1 MKRNVLDAALL
12 VVLLLLMS
20 FSFLPKALHEALGI
34 AMGALVFLH
43 LAWNSG
49 WLSSLPRGRWSIGRG
64 IPAVVNL
71 ALAVCFLLALVSGLA
86 IANQLFHGVFGMAWQ
101 RSIVAHVFGMAWQRS
116 IVAHQVH
123 VASSY
128 GLLILTGL
136 HLGLHIS
143 GLWRRFALW
152 AKLDTSSRRVRIGL
166 DLAAILTAAVG
177 VYGSFIHRLGDRLL
191 MKHIFGT
198 AATKLPFAAFL
209 VVLLGIVG
217 LYAVIG
223 HLIGRTARNQ

>member
-12 VVLLLLMS
+12 AILLLLMS
-20 FSFLPKALHEALGI
+20 FSFLSKALHEALGI
-34 AMGALVFLH
+34 AMGAGVLLH
-43 LAWNSG
+43 LAWNRG
-49 WLSSLPRGRWSIGRG
+49 WLVSLRRGRWSPGRSFS
-64 IPAVVNL
+64 AAVNL

-86 IANQLFHGVFGMAWQ
+86 IANRLFHGIFGL
-101 RSIVAHVFGMAWQRS
+101 AWQRS

-123 VASSY
+123 ITSSY

-136 HLGLHIS
+136 HIGLHLS

-152 AKLDTSSRRVRIGL
+152 AHLDTSSRIVRGRL
-166 DLAAILTAAVG
+166 ALAAILTAAVG
-177 VYGSFIHRLGDRLL
+177 VYGSFLNRLGDRLM

-209 VVLLGIVG
+209 VLLLGIVG
-217 LYAVIG
+217 LYA
-223 HLIGRTARNQ
+223 LIGLVVGRIAGRRDESR

>member
-20 FSFLPKALHEALGI
+20 FSFISKALHEALGI
-34 AMGALVFLH
+34 AMGALVLLH

-101 RSIVAHVFGMAWQRS
+101 RSI
-116 IVAHQVH
+116 IAHQVH

-152 AKLDTSSRRVRIGL
+152 ADLDTSSRRVRIGL
-166 DLAAILTAAVG
+166 NLAAILTAAIG
-177 VYGSFIHRLGDRLL
+177 VYGSFLHRLGDRLL

-223 HLIGRTARNQ
+223 HLIGRTAKNQS

>member
-20 FSFLPKALHEALGI
+20 FSFISKALHEALGI
-34 AMGALVFLH
+34 AMGALVLLH

-49 WLSSLPRGRWSIGRG
+49 WLSSLPRGRWSIGRA
-64 IPAVVNL
+64 IPAIVNL
-71 ALAVCFLLALVSGLA
+71 ALAVCFLLSLISGLA

-101 RSIVAHVFGMAWQRS
+101 RSIVAH
-116 IVAHQVH
+116 QVH
-123 VASSY
+123 VTSSY

-152 AKLDTSSRRVRIGL
+152 TKLDTSSRRVRIGL
-166 DLAAILTAAVG
+166 HLAAILTAAVG
-177 VYGSFIHRLGDRLL
+177 VYGSFLHRLGDRLL

-198 AATKLPFAAFL
+198 AATKLSFAAFL

-217 LYAVIG
+217 LYAIIG
-223 HLIGRTARNQ
+223 HLIGRTAKNQN

>member
-1 MKRNVLDAALL
+1 MKRNVLDAVLS

-34 AMGALVFLH
+34 AMSAFVLLH
-43 LAWNSG
+43 LAWNRG
-49 WLSSLPRGRWSIGRG
+49 WLASLPRGRWSLGRA
-64 IPAVVNL
+64 IPVVVNL
-71 ALAVCFLLALVSGLA
+71 ALGVCFLLALVSGLA

-101 RSIVAHVFGMAWQRS
+101 RSIVAH
-116 IVAHQVH
+116 QVH
-123 VASSY
+123 VTSSY

-136 HLGLHIS
+136 HLGLHIT

-152 AKLDTSSRRVRIGL
+152 ANLDTSSRRVRVSL
-166 DLAAILTAAVG
+166 NLLAILTAAFG
-177 VYGSFIHRLGDRLL
+177 VYGSFLHRLGDRLL

-223 HLIGRTARNQ
+223 YLIGRTAKNQK

>member
-1 MKRNVLDAALL
+1 MKRNVLDASLL

-20 FSFLPKALHEALGI
+20 FSFISKALHEALGI
-34 AMGALVFLH
+34 AMGGGVLLH
-43 LAWNSG
+43 LAWNHG
-49 WLSSLPRGRWSIGRG
+49 WLASLPRGRWSLGRT
-64 IPAVVNL
+64 ISAAVNL

-101 RSIVAHVFGMAWQRS
+101 RSIL
-116 IVAHQVH
+116 AHQVH
-123 VASSY
+123 ITSSY

-136 HLGLHIS
+136 HLGFHGAS
-143 GLWRRFALW
+143 LWRRFALL
-152 AKLDTSSRRVRIGL
+152 ANLDTSSRRVRGVL
-166 DLAAILTAAVG
+166 CFAAALTAAVG
-177 VYGSFIHRLGDRLL
+177 VYGSFLHRLGDRLL

-209 VVLLGIVG
+209 LVLLGIVG

-223 HLIGRTARNQ
+223 FVVWKVANDRKERI

>member
-1 MKRNVLDAALL
+1 MKRNVLDAVLL

-34 AMGALVFLH
+34 AMGAFVLLH
-43 LAWNSG
+43 LAWNRG
-49 WLSSLPRGRWSIGRG
+49 WLASLPRGRWSLGRA
-64 IPAVVNL
+64 IPAIVNL
-71 ALAVCFLLALVSGLA
+71 ALGVCFLLALVSGLA

-101 RSIVAHVFGMAWQRS
+101 RSIVAH
-116 IVAHQVH
+116 QVH
-123 VASSY
+123 VTSSY

-136 HLGLHIS
+136 HLGLHIA

-152 AKLDTSSRRVRIGL
+152 ANLDTSSRRVRVGL
-166 DLAAILTAAVG
+166 NLLAILTAAFG
-177 VYGSFIHRLGDRLL
+177 VYGSFLHRLGDRLL

-223 HLIGRTARNQ
+223 LMIGRTAKNQK

>member
-12 VVLLLLMS
+12 VSLLLLMS
-20 FSFLPKALHEALGI
+20 FSFLSKALHEALGI
-34 AMGALVFLH
+34 AMGAGVFLH
-43 LAWNSG
+43 LAWNRG
-49 WLSSLPRGRWSIGRG
+49 WLSSLPRGRWSLGRA

-101 RSIVAHVFGMAWQRS
+101 RSIVAH
-116 IVAHQVH
+116 QVH
-123 VASSY
+123 ITSSY
-128 GLLILTGL
+128 ALLILTGL
-136 HLGLHIS
+136 HLGLH
-143 GLWRRFALW
+143 GEALWRRFSLGANR
-152 AKLDTSSRRVRIGL
+152 DTSSSRARIVL
-166 DLAAILTAAVG
+166 RLAAVLTVALG
-177 VYGSFIHRLGDRLL
+177 VYGSFLHRLGDRLL

-223 HLIGRTARNQ
+223 YLVGRIARNQK

>member
-12 VVLLLLMS
+12 ILLLLLMS

-34 AMGALVFLH
+34 AMGAGVLLH
-43 LAWNSG
+43 LAWNCG
-49 WLSSLPRGRWSIGRG
+49 WLASLPHGRWSLGRA

-71 ALAVCFLLALVSGLA
+71 ALAACFLLALVSGLA

-101 RSIVAHVFGMAWQRS
+101 RSIVAP
-116 IVAHQVH
+116 QVH
-123 VASSY
+123 ITSSY
-128 GLLILTGL
+128 VLLILTGL
-136 HLGLHIS
+136 HLGLH
-143 GLWRRFALW
+143 GAALWRRFALW
-152 AKLDTSSRRVRIGL
+152 AKLDTSSRRLRVGL
-166 DLAAILTAAVG
+166 HCAAIMTAAVG
-177 VYGSFIHRLGDRLL
+177 VHGSFLHRLGDRLL

-209 VVLLGIVG
+209 LVLLGIVG

-223 HLIGRTARNQ
+223 YAAGRIVNKKKG

>member
-34 AMGALVFLH
+34 AMGAFVLLH
-43 LAWNSG
+43 LAWNRG
-49 WLSSLPRGRWSIGRG
+49 WLASLPRGHWSLGRA
-64 IPAVVNL
+64 IPVVVNL
-71 ALAVCFLLALVSGLA
+71 ALGVCFLLALVSGLA

-101 RSIVAHVFGMAWQRS
+101 RSIVAH
-116 IVAHQVH
+116 QVH
-123 VASSY
+123 VTSSY

-136 HLGLHIS
+136 HLGLHIA

-152 AKLDTSSRRVRIGL
+152 ANLDTSSRRVRVGL
-166 DLAAILTAAVG
+166 NLLAILTAAFG
-177 VYGSFIHRLGDRLL
+177 VYGSFLHRLGDRLL

-223 HLIGRTARNQ
+223 RLIGRTAKNQS

>member
-20 FSFLPKALHEALGI
+20 FAFLPKALHEALGI
-34 AMGALVFLH
+34 AMGALVLIH
-43 LAWNSG
+43 LAWNNG
-49 WLSSLPRGRWSIGRG
+49 WLASLPRGRWSLGRA

-71 ALAVCFLLALVSGLA
+71 ALGVCFLLALVSGLA

-101 RSIVAHVFGMAWQRS
+101 RSIVAH
-116 IVAHQVH
+116 QVH
-123 VASSY
+123 VTSSY

-136 HLGLHIS
+136 HLGLHIA

-152 AKLDTSSRRVRIGL
+152 ANLDTSSRRVRVGL
-166 DLAAILTAAVG
+166 NVLAILTAAFG
-177 VYGSFIHRLGDRLL
+177 VYGSFLHRLGDRLL

-223 HLIGRTARNQ
+223 LMIGRIAKNQK

>member
-1 MKRNVLDAALL
+1 MKRNVLDAVLL

-34 AMGALVFLH
+34 AMGSFMLLH
-43 LAWNSG
+43 LTWNRG
-49 WLSSLPRGRWSIGRG
+49 WLASLPRGRWSLGRA

-71 ALAVCFLLALVSGLA
+71 ALGVCFLLALVSGLA

-101 RSIVAHVFGMAWQRS
+101 RSIVAH
-116 IVAHQVH
+116 QVH
-123 VASSY
+123 VTSSY

-136 HLGLHIS
+136 HLGLHIA

-152 AKLDTSSRRVRIGL
+152 ANLDTSSRRVRVGL
-166 DLAAILTAAVG
+166 NLLAILTAAFG
-177 VYGSFIHRLGDRLL
+177 VYGSFLHRLGDRLL

-223 HLIGRTARNQ
+223 YLIGRTAKNQK

>member
-1 MKRNVLDAALL
+1 MKRNVLDAVLL

-34 AMGALVFLH
+34 AMGAFVLLH
-43 LAWNSG
+43 LTWNRG
-49 WLSSLPRGRWSIGRG
+49 WLASLPRGRWSLGRT

-71 ALAVCFLLALVSGLA
+71 ALGVCFLLALVSGLA

-101 RSIVAHVFGMAWQRS
+101 RSIVAH
-116 IVAHQVH
+116 QVH
-123 VASSY
+123 VTSSY

-136 HLGLHIS
+136 HLGLHIA

-152 AKLDTSSRRVRIGL
+152 ANLDTSSRRVRVGL
-166 DLAAILTAAVG
+166 NVLAILTAAFG
-177 VYGSFIHRLGDRLL
+177 VYGSFLHRLGDRLL

-223 HLIGRTARNQ
+223 LMIGRIAKNQK

>member
-1 MKRNVLDAALL
+1 MKRNVLDAVLL

-34 AMGALVFLH
+34 AMGAFVLLH
-43 LAWNSG
+43 LAWNRG
-49 WLSSLPRGRWSIGRG
+49 WLASLPRGRWSLGRT

-71 ALAVCFLLALVSGLA
+71 ALGVCFLLALVSGLA

-101 RSIVAHVFGMAWQRS
+101 RSIVAH
-116 IVAHQVH
+116 QVH
-123 VASSY
+123 VTSSY

-136 HLGLHIS
+136 HLGLHIA

-152 AKLDTSSRRVRIGL
+152 ANLDTPSRRVRVGL
-166 DLAAILTAAVG
+166 NLLAILTAAFG
-177 VYGSFIHRLGDRLL
+177 VYGSFLHRLGDRLL

-198 AATKLPFAAFL
+198 VATKLPFAAFL

-223 HLIGRTARNQ
+223 YLIGRTAKNQK

>member
-1 MKRNVLDAALL
+1 MKRNVLDAALS

-20 FSFLPKALHEALGI
+20 FSFLPKVLHEALGI
-34 AMGALVFLH
+34 VMGAFVLLH
-43 LAWNSG
+43 LAWNRG
-49 WLSSLPRGRWSIGRG
+49 WLASLPRGRWSLGRA

-71 ALAVCFLLALVSGLA
+71 ALVVCFLLALVSGLA

-101 RSIVAHVFGMAWQRS
+101 RSIVAH
-116 IVAHQVH
+116 QVH
-123 VASSY
+123 VTSSY

-136 HLGLHIS
+136 HLGLHIT

-152 AKLDTSSRRVRIGL
+152 ANLDTSSRRVRVSL
-166 DLAAILTAAVG
+166 NLLAILTAAFG
-177 VYGSFIHRLGDRLL
+177 VYGSFLHRLGDRLL

-223 HLIGRTARNQ
+223 LMIGRIAKNQK

>member
-1 MKRNVLDAALL
+1 MKRNVLDTVLL

-34 AMGALVFLH
+34 AMGAFVLLH
-43 LAWNSG
+43 LTWNRG
-49 WLSSLPRGRWSIGRG
+49 WLASLPRGRWSLGRA

-71 ALAVCFLLALVSGLA
+71 ALGVCFLLALVSGLA

-101 RSIVAHVFGMAWQRS
+101 RSIVAH
-116 IVAHQVH
+116 QVH
-123 VASSY
+123 VTSSY

-136 HLGLHIS
+136 HLGLHIA

-152 AKLDTSSRRVRIGL
+152 ANLDTSSHRVRVSL
-166 DLAAILTAAVG
+166 NLLAILTAAFG
-177 VYGSFIHRLGDRLL
+177 VYGSFLHRLGDRLL

-223 HLIGRTARNQ
+223 LMIGRTVKNQK